1 MSGGQ
6 AKSQRVG
13 HLAPPH
19 ADDGTLSDIAK
30 VDIATDLG
38 LKFGHEKEGVQ
49 ESNPTEHGDDEGGDD
64 QHAVRAQDVVVTGG
78 VVVRHHGIVAVGI
91 AVVIGVAGRLD
102 DPTAVISGD
111 RCENKTGRCE

>member
-1 MSGGQ
+1 MSCGQ

-19 ADDGTLSDIAK
+19 ANDGTLTDIAK
-30 VDIATDLG
+30 VDITTDLG
-38 LKFGHEKEGVQ
+38 LKFGHEKEGMQ
-49 ESNPTEHGDDEGGDD
+49 ERNPTEHDDDEGGDD
-64 QHAVRAQDVVVTGG
+64 QHAVRAKDVVVIAG

-91 AVVIGVAGRLD
+91 AVVIRVACGFY
-102 DPTAVISGD
+102 DPTAVFSED